1 MSEIPNRRTKFA
13 HRPGDRL
20 SQSWRAKT
28 YSHYMAHQRII
39 EKLCLSMRPIEGI
52 SPGTY
57 VTMRAG
63 VQERYG
69 ARDEDLED
77 PYDLKSKFS
86 LETSLTVGIRRTLL
100 KERGEDDEGET
111 PEGKE
116 STVYFRE
123 FCSAIES
130 ELIKL
135 HLGSWI
141 GKEAQLLTMLCM
153 KPFPCNS
160 AGEPIRTTTVKSF
173 LALVVSDENAAYLA
187 SRILSSGVG
196 EKEIYEAVQKA
207 GIQASQADL
216 FGTFLTSRGLKRLQP
231 FVHLYNW
238 SKGKETASAAASW
251 YPVAVKVAKTMRLEV
266 SLYGGDIK
274 GLVKAKEE
282 ILEMKGLMKA
292 LGGSGQK
299 RGGGRK
305 GGGGSRRVGGSEEE
319 GVAYSSE
326 KAKVEKDVPV
336 KKDRSFEK
344 RVDKHFSKLLS
355 PGLREEVYF
364 QGDIE
369 DPDYD
374 DDGAAD
380 QLYARAKE
388 LEARAA
394 NSKADSQPPPPP
406 TIPGDVKWK
415 PVTTADG
422 KTYFFHPLTRETRW
436 DNPDDVPTMPA
447 SLPRLQFPVI
457 ETDGEAA
464 GQAPKKTRS
473 QSSSPSSRKAA
484 NTSPAATT
492 PNLEVKVSKE
502 ANREVMLKLDG
513 ATKVPGRL
521 KEIIEKTSTSADVT
535 GFLTIDSKGEVSWH
549 KNGGD
554 ARAKGDPAFRVG
566 ELRDGFLMVSKVS

>member
-1 MSEIPNRRTKFA
+1 
-13 HRPGDRL
+13 
-20 SQSWRAKT
+20 
-28 YSHYMAHQRII
+28 MAHQRII

-100 KERGEDDEGET
+100 KERGENDEGET
-111 PEGKE
+111 PEGQE

-130 ELIKL
+130 ELAKL

-173 LALVVSDENAAYLA
+173 LALVISDENAAYLA

-299 RGGGRK
+299 RGGARK

-326 KAKVEKDVPV
+326 KAKVEKEVQP

-344 RVDKHFSKLLS
+344 RVDKHFNKLLS
-355 PGLREEVYF
+355 PGLKEEVYF
-364 QGDIE
+364 QGNIE
-369 DPDYD
+369 DSDYGD
-374 DDGAAD
+374 DDVAAD
-380 QLYARAKE
+380 QLYAQAKK
-388 LEARAA
+388 LEARATG
-394 NSKADSQPPPPP
+394 SKADSQPPPPP
-406 TIPGDVKWK
+406 PIPGDIKWK
-415 PVTTADG
+415 PVVTSDG

-447 SLPRLQFPVI
+447 NLPRLQFPVI

-464 GQAPKKTRS
+464 DQAPKKTRS

-484 NTSPAATT
+484 NISPATASSG
-492 PNLEVKVSKE
+492 LEVKVSKE
-502 ANREVMLKLDG
+502 ASREVMLKLDG
-513 ATKVPGRL
+513 TTKVPGRL
-521 KEIIEKTSTSADVT
+521 KDIIEKTSASADTT
-535 GFLTIDSKGEVSWH
+535 GFLTIDSKGEVSWY

-566 ELRDGFLMVSKVS
+566 EVRDGFLTVSKVS